1 MAKRKTRARRKPSAP
16 SLPWNGDHGPRTA
29 AATAGTYLE
38 PVEDE
43 QGRNPNRMARRR
55 RKSAIEAIN
64 LTMRQEQAAKAIQ
77 DAYGRLEMCTSGGPL
92 KEQVDSSPKPD
103 AAIARQ
109 VDAQSL
115 WAFIMAPV
123 PRADRRIVW
132 WVCCENRPITELH
145 RKHGIVRASER
156 FKETMDK
163 VADRLRY

>member
-1 MAKRKTRARRKPSAP
+1 MAKRKTRARRRPAAP
-16 SLPWNGDHGPRTA
+16 PLPWNGDHGPQTA

-103 AAIARQ
+103 AAIAAQ
-109 VDAQSL
+109 VDAQSWWVHVTRPL
-115 WAFIMAPV
+115 LRSERRLVEWVCIENQSIQLAG
-123 PRADRRIVW
+123 RRIG
-132 WVCCENRPITELH
+132 ER
-145 RKHGIVRASER
+145 RATER
-156 FKETMDK
+156 FRTAMDR
-163 VADRLRY
+163 VADWLRY